1 MYSLLLIIHVIGCLL
16 LIGIVL
22 MQTGKGGL
30 GSALGGESEQFFG
43 GRGAAPFMTRAT
55 TILAALFMLTSLS
68 LSVVSGRQTRAKS
81 AIEKALQQGQPIQ
94 SVPAPDQAPQQGQP
108 GQQFPAG
115 GK

>member
-1 MYSLLLIIHVIGCLL
+1 MLIIHVIGCLL

-30 GSALGGESEQFFG
+30 GSALGGDSEQFFG

-55 TILAALFMLTSLS
+55 TILAVLFMLTSLS
-68 LSVVSGRQTRAKS
+68 LSFVSGRQTRAKS
-81 AIEKALQQGQPIQ
+81 AIEKAVQQGQPVQ
-94 SVPAPDQAPQQGQP
+94 SAPVQEPAPQGQP
-108 GQQFPAG
+108 AQQPFPAG